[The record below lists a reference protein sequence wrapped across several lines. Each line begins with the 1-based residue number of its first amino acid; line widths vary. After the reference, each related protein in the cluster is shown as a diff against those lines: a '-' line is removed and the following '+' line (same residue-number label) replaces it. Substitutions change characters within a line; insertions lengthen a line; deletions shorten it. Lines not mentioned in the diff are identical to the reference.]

1 MIYFSI
7 DIETTGID
15 WDKHTILEFGAILED
30 TKKQLSFDEIP
41 KFNCLLRHPD
51 YVGTPLALAMHKEIF
66 EELESGISK
75 CDIIPFYDLGIK
87 FYAWLMEQNN
97 KSEEKFLEKS
107 GVNGFPVV
115 ITVAGKNFGTFDLR
129 FLENLGGFKKHVWF
143 RKRIIDPAIL
153 YYDDA
158 IDTVLPNLEICKE
171 RAGIKNTAIAHRTIQ
186 DAWDVIEVLR
196 GKLYPKIN

>member
-7 DIETTGID
+7 DIETTGTD
-15 WDKHTILEFGAILED
+15 WDKHTVLEFGAILED
-30 TKKQLSFDEIP
+30 TKKQLPFEEIP

-51 YVGTPLALAMHKEIF
+51 YIGTPLALAMHKEIF
-66 EELESGISK
+66 EELESGKSK
-75 CDIIPFYDLGIK
+75 CEIIPFYDLGRVFQK
-87 FYAWLMEQNN
+87 WLFELY
-97 KSEEKFLEKS
+97 KSEQFFDTVAGKDAPLI
-107 GVNGFPVV
+107 

-143 RKRIIDPAIL
+143 RKRILDPAIL

-158 IDTVLPNLEICKE
+158 IDTVLPNLETCKE